1 MLGHCTNGIVGPTN
15 IGEGG
20 VCRSDISMVGER
32 RGTIPTELLD
42 QQTPVAEG
50 YVGPTIPWWAGSV
63 MKYRWCC
70 VGPTFSC

>member
-1 MLGHCTNGIVGPTN
+1 MCGKGRRVGPTFLLWMRDGHYAKGIVGPRN
-15 IGEGG
+15 AGEGE

-50 YVGPTIPWWAGSV
+50 YVGPTIPW
-63 MKYRWCC
+63 
-70 VGPTFSC
+70 